1 MKLTA
6 IQVLE
11 IFELANHF
19 IENKVTELIRG
30 SYQID
35 VTLDYTTT
43 ESGRNLPNVI
53 NLVID
58 GSGEVEQSEY
68 VWFMDAMSRKLM
80 KQEEEQRKYE
90 RRKELL
96 ASMSQED
103 KELLGLV

>member
-6 IQVLE
+6 VQVLK

-19 IENKVTELIRG
+19 IENKVTKLPRG

-58 GSGEVEQSEY
+58 ADSEVEEGEY
-68 VWFMDAMSRKLM
+68 DWFMDAMSRKLM
-80 KQEEEQRKYE
+80 EREEEQRKYQE
-90 RRKELL
+90 RKKLI
-96 ASMSQED
+96 ASLTPEQR
-103 KELLGLV
+103 ELLGV